1 MVSPALL
8 KKCVLHTSS
17 NHVFEESSQP
27 ESYGA
32 SNSLNVSLPVTQI
45 SSISN
50 HPPMFVMSGVK
61 PQVSAD
67 VHSLEVL
74 EVQWFVLLTQVKP
87 RSSVLSQSHIGKRR

>member
-32 SNSLNVSLPVTQI
+32 SNSLNVSLSMTQI

-67 VHSLEVL
+67 VHSLEV
-74 EVQWFVLLTQVKP
+74 QWFVLLTQVKP

>member
-1 MVSPALL
+1 MVSPTLL

-32 SNSLNVSLPVTQI
+32 SNSLNASLPVTQM

-50 HPPMFVMSGVK
+50 HPLVFLMSGVK

-67 VHSLEVL
+67 VHSLEV
-74 EVQWFVLLTQVKP
+74 QWFVLLTQVKP
-87 RSSVLSQSHIGKRR
+87 GSSMLSQSHIGKRR